1 MMFGEPIAVIAE
13 AVRETRQIER
23 MTQSPGP
30 GTGRGH
36 RRQIKDGKRDHPA
49 SLRMVASTTLS
60 ARWRGQR
67 QSRDVGHWIPFRSAD
82 AAEGLD
88 CAAGRTF
95 FATRCRLICTRL
107 TGWEAWAVP
116 SGHV

>member
-1 MMFGEPIAVIAE
+1 MMVGEPIAVIAE

-23 MTQSPGP
+23 MTDSPGP

-36 RRQIKDGKRDHPA
+36 RRQIKNGKRDHPA

-60 ARWRGQR
+60 ARWHGQR
-67 QSRDVGHWIPFRSAD
+67 QSRDVGHWIP
-82 AAEGLD
+82 

-107 TGWEAWAVP
+107 TGWEAWAVA
-116 SGHV
+116 SSHV